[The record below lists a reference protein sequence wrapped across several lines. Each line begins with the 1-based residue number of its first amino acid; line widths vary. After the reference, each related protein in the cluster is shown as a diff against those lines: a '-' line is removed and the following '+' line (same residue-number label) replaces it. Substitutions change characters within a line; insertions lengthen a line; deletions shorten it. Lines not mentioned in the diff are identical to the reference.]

1 MFIEFDKEYLRELFE
16 QGRTTDKK
24 HRYQPE
30 VIRGYYKCVMILRR
44 SESVEDLYRFNSLN
58 YEALKGDKAGVSS
71 VRINRKYRLEFTV
84 REEGNERIITVC
96 RLLDISNHYK
106 Q

>member
-16 QGRTTDKK
+16 DGCTKDKK

-30 VIRGYYKCVMILRR
+30 IIIGYRRCVRYLKQASKI
-44 SESVEDLYRFNSLN
+44 EDLFVIHSLN
-58 YEALKGDKAGVSS
+58 YETLQGNKTGVSS

-84 REEGNERIITVC
+84 REVMNEQIITVC
-96 RLLDISNHYK
+96 RLMDISNHYR
-106 Q
+106 

>member
-16 QGRTTDKK
+16 DGRTSDKK
-24 HRYQPE
+24 NRYQPE
-30 VIRGYYKCVMILRR
+30 VIRGYFKCVMFLKRA
-44 SESVEDLYRFNSLN
+44 ESVEQLYRINALN
-58 YEALKGDKAGVSS
+58 YEVLQGDKAGISS

-84 REEGNERIITVC
+84 REVMNGQVITIC

-106 Q
+106 